1 MVLTIG
7 KVLVAILLLILVDA
21 VWLGTVGQYALA
33 MTARIQGSAV
43 AFRFGAAAVV
53 YVALA
58 LLVLQAS
65 SASQAALIGAATYA
79 VYDFT
84 SYTLLKDYDVRIAVA
99 DTLWGGALFAIVYT
113 VMDRA
118 GVLT

>member
-1 MVLTIG
+1 MARYG
-7 KVLVAILLLILVDA
+7 WA
-21 VWLGTVGQYALA
+21 VC
-33 MTARIQGSAV
+33 ARHDGADSGLRRCV
-43 AFRFGAAAVV
+43 SRFGAAAVV

-113 VMDRA
+113 VLDRA

>member
-7 KVLVAILLLILVDA
+7 KVLIAILFLLLVDA

-58 LLVLQAS
+58 LLLLQATS
-65 SASQAALIGAATYA
+65 VSQAALIGAASYA

-84 SYTLLKDYDVRIAVA
+84 NYALLKDYDIRIAVA

-113 VMDRA
+113 VMDRVGA
-118 GVLT
+118 LN

>member
-7 KVLVAILLLILVDA
+7 KVLIAILFLLLVDA

-58 LLVLQAS
+58 LLLLQATS
-65 SASQAALIGAATYA
+65 VSQAALIGAASYA

-84 SYTLLKDYDVRIAVA
+84 NYALLKDYDIRIAVA

-113 VMDRA
+113 VMDRVGA
-118 GVLT
+118 L